1 MNLTNVVRSLF
12 LGLGIGILLQFSIGA
27 EASLLDRALTVLA
40 SGALGLAIG
49 FVTEWLTSLL
59 PLRLARTRT
68 YFVLNNAIALAVTLV
83 VMGGLVLVFGEHADS
98 TWGWWPVVGVVLVI
112 VCVAN
117 IAEYL
122 LYRRTQARLRD
133 VQSELGD

>member
-12 LGLGIGILLQFSIGA
+12 LGLGIGALLQFSIGA

-40 SGALGLAIG
+40 SGALGLVIG

-59 PLRLARTRT
+59 PIRIARTRT
-68 YFVLNNAIALAVTLV
+68 YFALNNAIALAVTLI
-83 VMGGLVLVFGEHADS
+83 VMLALVLLFGEHADS
-98 TWGWWPVVGVVLVI
+98 TWGFWPVIGVVLAI
-112 VCVAN
+112 VCAAN

-122 LYRRTQARLRD
+122 LYRRTQSRLRVFQD
-133 VQSELGD
+133 GLGE